1 MYQILVVDDEQM
13 IRMGIKRALAWNTL
27 GINRVYTASSGKEA
41 LEQLREHRPQIMLTD
56 IYMSEM
62 TGLELIEAAK
72 SIVPCLRVL
81 VLTGYDRF
89 DYARECLRLHVEDFL
104 LKPIDGEVLRESIFR
119 QVQALDE
126 LQQES
131 RPAQLR
137 ATGLQEQ
144 MRLEKEMRALVRRKL
159 SEQETADLCRRNRFD
174 CGQLLQAAVL
184 VPELYME
191 QQGANGFRAMMARS
205 ICISMVDR
213 QGKGVTFAD
222 SDGTIILVFF
232 LGENAESGVEQA
244 ESLTGVLADD
254 FDTAPRIVLGSCE
267 KGFSNLYISYNDA
280 RMMLQDEKTEFC
292 SIVQTVPDRR
302 RETLFQDVYTE
313 LKGMM
318 CANVG
323 DTDKVLK
330 AYATFCKAVD
340 SYNLSAANTRRC
352 CLEIASSVYYSILT
366 QKSVEN
372 GESLNALAQSL
383 THAVRADACE
393 MTRMYLTKLLEQ
405 GSHGVHDLVSAA
417 RRYIDAHL
425 DEELSVASIASSL
438 FVTPNYFSRLFKRVT
453 GEGCNEYIVR
463 KRIEKAKSLL
473 ETTSLKTGRIAM
485 MVGYRDTNYFSL
497 AFKKH
502 TGQSPTQYREE
513 IRRNTT
519 EVS

>member
-13 IRMGIKRALAWNTL
+13 IRMGIKRALAWDTL
-27 GINRVYTASSGKEA
+27 SIEKVYTASSGKEA
-41 LEQLREHRPQIMLTD
+41 LEQLQEHHPQIMLTD

-62 TGLELIEAAK
+62 TGIELIDAAK
-72 SIVPCLRVL
+72 KIVPNLRVI

-104 LKPIDGEVLRESIFR
+104 LKPIDEEVLRESIYR
-119 QVQALDE
+119 QVQALDA
-126 LQQES
+126 LQQAAK
-131 RPAQLR
+131 PAQLR
-137 ATGLQEQ
+137 ANGLQEQ
-144 MRLEKEMRALVRRKL
+144 MRLEEQMRALVQRKL
-159 SEQETADLCRRNRFD
+159 SEKGIEELCCRNRFD
-174 CGQLLQAAVL
+174 CSQMLQAAVL
-184 VPELYME
+184 VPELYMDK
-191 QQGANGFRAMMARS
+191 QKTDGFRAIMARN

-213 QGKGVTFAD
+213 QGKGVTFTD
-222 SDGTIILVFF
+222 SGGTIILVFF

-244 ESLTGVLADD
+244 SSLSSVLADD
-254 FDTAPRIVLGSCE
+254 FDTTPRIVLGSCA
-267 KGFSNLYISYNDA
+267 KGFQNLYISYNDA
-280 RMMLQDEKTEFC
+280 RLMLQDEKTEFC
-292 SIVQTVPDRR
+292 SIVQTAPDQK

-313 LKGMM
+313 LKSIM

-323 DTDKVLK
+323 NTDKVMK
-330 AYATFCKAVD
+330 AYATFCKAAV

-352 CLEIASSVYYSILT
+352 CLEIASAVYFSFIT
-366 QKSVEN
+366 QMSAGN

-383 THAVRADACE
+383 THAACAESSE

-405 GSHGVHDLVSAA
+405 ESQNVHDLVSTA
-417 RRYIDAHL
+417 RRYIDEHL
-425 DEELSVASIASSL
+425 EEELSVASIAASL

-463 KRIEKAKSLL
+463 KRIEKAKSML

-502 TGQSPTQYREE
+502 TGKSPTQYREE
-513 IRRNTT
+513 SR
-519 EVS
+519 